1 MDKIKKF
8 FLPKPIVLTNGK
20 VVQPAMSPMVYVI
33 PILLVMFFYST
44 SLTGFALGTLINRG
58 SRFFDILVKMFPPNF
73 GYFTKVW
80 TPMVVTLVMSIVGT
94 LAGAAFSIPAAY
106 LSSEN
111 MVKSP
116 LIKFIVRSIMSVLR
130 TIPLLVLVILFLNMF
145 GAGAFTGMISLG
157 VFTFTIMTKMFYEL
171 IDTCDMGPFEAIE
184 SSGASRVKAF
194 WTGIMPQLWGQY
206 ISILLYNFEM
216 NIRNA
221 AILGYVGAGGIGIL
235 LNDRLGWRAYP
246 EVAMILLVLMLS
258 VYLIESLSRYIRKR
272 LL

>member
-8 FLPKPIVLTNGK
+8 FLPKPIVLSNGK

-44 SLTGFALGTLINRG
+44 SLTGFEIGTLINRG
-58 SRFFDILVKMFPPNF
+58 SRFFDILVRMFPPNF
-73 GYFTKVW
+73 GYFGKVW

-116 LIKFIVRSIMSVLR
+116 AVKLIVRSIMSVLR

-145 GAGAFTGMISLG
+145 GAGAFTGMVSLG

-171 IDTCDMGPFEAIE
+171 IDTSDMGPFEAIE
-184 SSGASRVKAF
+184 SSGASRVKSF

-235 LNDRLGWRAYP
+235 LNERLGWRAYP
-246 EVAMILLVLMLS
+246 EVAMILLVLMVS